1 MKALGILLLLT
12 LLENSFTFPKPD
24 KKKKDNWK
32 EIAKD
37 ALCDSRDSAGVMEAL
52 KESVVTNYYS
62 TIQIVGTKLWK
73 LVFFSI
79 ILKKKRIYSVY
90 FMHTVPAAQV
100 RTGIPH

>member
-52 KESVVTNYYS
+52 KESVVTNYSNYS
-62 TIQIVGTKLWK
+62 TIQIVGTKLW
-73 LVFFSI
+73 
-79 ILKKKRIYSVY
+79 
-90 FMHTVPAAQV
+90 
-100 RTGIPH
+100 